1 MGFNIWSSVSDV
13 PSIWYTLVTVL
24 PVMLSLEMPL
34 SLSQEDN
41 ASEIFL
47 VSDWSDA
54 TNLAEEGKSIAATSV
69 FIKHMK
75 QATVVKNV
83 LTIFWVV
90 FVIGFHI

>member
-34 SLSQEDN
+34 SLSQVDTATELV
-41 ASEIFL
+41 L

-54 TNLAEEGKSIAATSV
+54 TNLAEEGKSIAATLV
-69 FIKHMK
+69 FMKHMK
-75 QATVVKNV
+75 QANVLKNI
-83 LTIFWVV
+83 LTIFRVI